1 MKKLILF
8 ILPFTIYGQSSSNDY
23 NGSDFALDPKN
34 AVVQL
39 LSEIH
44 LGDNDTAWEQCHE
57 QYTQSA
63 NLIREKFLIPY
74 LEYQAQIIKHKKFML
89 EKEHELE
96 RAEIEYQLKFKKLSL
111 KVDQREMQIAEFYQ
125 TSPTSKVDGRSWYEL
140 TEAERKK
147 HRETFVRFH
156 SATSRFKQ

>member
-1 MKKLILF
+1 MKKLLLF
-8 ILPFTIYGQSSSNDY
+8 ILPLSLYAESNSSY
-23 NGSDFALDPKN
+23 YGSDFVLEPKN

-44 LGDNDTAWEQCHE
+44 LGDNDTAWAECHE

-96 RAEIEYQLKFKKLSL
+96 KIEIEYQLKLKKLSL
-111 KVDQREMQIAEFYQ
+111 KIDEREARIAEFYQ
-125 TSPTSKVDGRSWYEL
+125 SSTTSKIDGRSWYKL
-140 TEAERKK
+140 TESERKK
-147 HRETFVRFH
+147 HRETFARFH
-156 SATSRFKQ
+156 TIKP

>member
-1 MKKLILF
+1 MKKLLLL
-8 ILPFTIYGQSSSNDY
+8 ILPLTIYGESSSNYDV
-23 NGSDFALDPKN
+23 NGSDFVLDPKN

-44 LGDNDTAWEQCHE
+44 LGNNDVAWEQCHE
-57 QYTQSA
+57 QYSQSA

-96 RAEIEYQLKFKKLSL
+96 KAEIEYQLKLKKLSL
-111 KVDQREMQIAEFYQ
+111 DVDKREMQIAEFYQ
-125 TSPTSKVDGRSWYEL
+125 SSQTYKVDGRSWYQLSES
-140 TEAERKK
+140 ERKK
-147 HRETFVRFH
+147 HRETYARFH
-156 SATSRFKQ
+156 SATSRFK